1 MFYPLSP
8 PVLMISRYSLRVK
21 PFKKEKKKKWLLAKM
36 RFSMNFFSNK
46 EAIWSIIKT
55 NGVK

>member
-21 PFKKEKKKKWLLAKM
+21 PFKKENKKKWLLAKM
-36 RFSMNFFSNK
+36 RISMNFFYNK

-55 NGVK
+55 NGIK